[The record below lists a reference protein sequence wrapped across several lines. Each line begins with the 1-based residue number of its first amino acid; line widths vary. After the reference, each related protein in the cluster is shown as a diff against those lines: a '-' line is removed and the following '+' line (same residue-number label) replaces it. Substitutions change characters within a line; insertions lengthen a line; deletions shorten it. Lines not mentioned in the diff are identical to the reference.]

1 MSKIIPGN
9 QKHLSLEDR
18 HFIEESLN
26 NAVSFKDI
34 ARYLCKDPTTISKEV
49 QNHRQKFQR
58 TPWGCGNI
66 CARVKDCTRVN
77 VCRMHFSC
85 GRLCKK
91 CKSCNSKCPD
101 FLPKLCPKNTRA
113 PFVCNSCN
121 SKQKCMLVKYYYR
134 ADIAHSDYRSR
145 LVSSR
150 EGINL
155 SEVEFAQLDELISPL
170 IKKGQPLAHI
180 FSNHE
185 ADIPCSRRTVYNY
198 LANNTLTARNID
210 LPRRVR
216 YKPRRHREKPVQ
228 RNFSWLEGRRYGD
241 FIEFM
246 TLHPETSVVEMDT
259 VEGTKGGKVLLTF
272 LFRQSHLMIAFLL
285 KSKTQGEVLS
295 VLNSIE
301 KAIGTVCFR
310 KTFPVI
316 LTDNGSEFINPELI
330 ETGIDAAIRTSMYYC
345 DPRASYQ
352 KGELERNHEF
362 IRYFSPQGKALDDY
376 TQFDITRMINHI
388 NNTARDGLNGRTP
401 FELASL
407 LMDKCVIEYLKLYKI
422 DPDDVTLRPSVLKEK
437 K

>member
-9 QKHLSLEDR
+9 QKHLSCEDR
-18 HFIEESLN
+18 HYIEESLN
-26 NAVSFKDI
+26 NGVSFKDI
-34 ARYLCKDPTTISKEV
+34 AKYLCKDPTTISKEV
-49 QNHRQKFQR
+49 KSHRQKTQR
-58 TPWGCGNI
+58 SPWGGGNI
-66 CARVKDCTRVN
+66 CAKVKDCDLVN
-77 VCRMHFSC
+77 VCRMHLSC

-91 CKSCNSKCPD
+91 CKSCNSKCPE
-101 FLPKLCPKNTRA
+101 FQPKLCPKNSHA
-113 PFVCNSCN
+113 PFVCNSCS

-134 ADIAHSDYRSR
+134 ADIAHSDYKAK

-155 SEVEFAQLDELISPL
+155 SDVDFMQLDSLVSPL
-170 IKKGQPLAHI
+170 IQKGQPLAHI

-185 ADIPCSRRTVYNY
+185 ADIPCSRRTIYNY

-216 YKPRRHREKPVQ
+216 YKPRRHHEKPV
-228 RNFSWLEGRRYGD
+228 RREFSWLEGRRYGD
-241 FIEFM
+241 FIEFI

-285 KSKTQGEVLS
+285 KNKTQEEVLRI
-295 VLNSIE
+295 LNSME
-301 KAIGTVCFR
+301 KAIGTICFR

-330 ETGIDAAIRTSMYYC
+330 ETGIDGAIRTSVYYC

-352 KGELERNHEF
+352 KGGLERNHEF
-362 IRYFSPQGKALDDY
+362 IRYFSPQGKSLDDY
-376 TQFDITRMINHI
+376 TQFNINRMINNI

-401 FELASL
+401 YELASL
-407 LMDKCVIEYLKLYKI
+407 LMDKCVLEYLNLYKI
-422 DPDDVTLRPSVLKEK
+422 EPDDVSLRPTVLKEEK
-437 K
+437 